1 MCVAGRAVLKQ
12 PLRSHVLEWI
22 QYGCWW
28 ELQLSCAV
36 LLSKGIQSIGR
47 HGLCTI
53 HCIAPALA
61 LGPFNYLGKPAI
73 GSFIVFVLPSHSR
86 FTTTF
91 YDGVLGESISCKW
104 LATLFTLCICTEWGN
119 CMLST
124 RSVQLSV
131 HDVSYR
137 WLVCMQR
144 IVHLIIIS
152 GVRALNAAWI
162 LFHVSCR
169 LCFPNFIAHIG
180 DYFFLD
186 EANTRFYCLMDH
198 VKHFS
203 LLTSLSFVRTKV
215 KFQVFLNCL
224 TLKKKFSHAFLFIA
238 HWWIGLCFSPRLF
251 SHY

>member
-1 MCVAGRAVLKQ
+1 
-12 PLRSHVLEWI
+12 
-22 QYGCWW
+22 
-28 ELQLSCAV
+28 
-36 LLSKGIQSIGR
+36 
-47 HGLCTI
+47 
-53 HCIAPALA
+53 
-61 LGPFNYLGKPAI
+61 
-73 GSFIVFVLPSHSR
+73 
-86 FTTTF
+86 
-91 YDGVLGESISCKW
+91 
-104 LATLFTLCICTEWGN
+104 
-119 CMLST
+119 MLST

-198 VKHFS
+198 VNHFS

-224 TLKKKFSHAFLFIA
+224 TLKKKVLSCFFIYCSLVNWIMFWSTIVFSLLTRHFITSAMFNFIGLLYFQSRDMQSCCPLVGRSIVPRPDRWPSHSWGRARRPQRESRKQTWRRPWAWSSSSHVTCSAVA
-238 HWWIGLCFSPRLF
+238 HWSGV
-251 SHY
+251 